1 MREKV
6 SQMKAKHFCLI
17 ENTSQRAEFLP
28 VEWRSS
34 LKLDG
39 GSSLS
44 TVTGFNANE
53 SFSVSKLQ
61 QFFIKN

>member
-17 ENTSQRAEFLP
+17 ENSSQRAEFLP

-39 GSSLS
+39 GSSFS

-53 SFSVSKLQ
+53 SISVPKLLQ
-61 QFFIKN
+61 VFFKI

>member
-44 TVTGFNANE
+44 TGFNANE
-53 SFSVSKLQ
+53 SISVSKLQ